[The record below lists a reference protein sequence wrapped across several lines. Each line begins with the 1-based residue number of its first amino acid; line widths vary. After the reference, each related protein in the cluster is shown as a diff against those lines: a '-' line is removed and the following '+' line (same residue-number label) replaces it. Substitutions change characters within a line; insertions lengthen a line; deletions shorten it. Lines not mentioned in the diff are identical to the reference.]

1 MQGSVAPFGLKSRA
15 LRLLSQREHSR
26 RELER
31 KLAVHE
37 TESGELARVLDELQ
51 AKGLINEARVVASVV
66 HRRAGKLGTARV
78 RQEMLAKGL
87 SPDLMA
93 ETLDQLQQTEPERAQ
108 AVWARKFS
116 EPAADLKE
124 RARQARFLIGRGFS
138 AEVVRKIVHQG
149 ACLGEDEPTDPG

>member
-1 MQGSVAPFGLKSRA
+1 MSRA

-31 KLAVHE
+31 KLAEYE
-37 TESGELARVLDELQ
+37 TASGELARVLDELES
-51 AKGLINEARVVASVV
+51 KGLIHEARVVASVV

-78 RQEMLAKGL
+78 RQELLAKGL

-93 ETLDQLQQTEPERAQ
+93 EALGQLQQTETERAQ
-108 AVWARKFS
+108 ALWARKFL

-124 RARQARFLIGRGFS
+124 RARQVRFLIGRGFS
-138 AEVVRKIVHQG
+138 ADVVRKIVHRGVCLEDDTPSDQG
-149 ACLGEDEPTDPG
+149 